1 MEITVDI
8 KAPEVAKA
16 FREAL
21 RAIERAD
28 SDAQDACWAV
38 DRLTAIRAAFERTA
52 GMNGSNTT
60 WMVRAIAAE
69 DAADRLTA
77 ISALLWA
84 EHKALT
90 SVDLALEALPK
101 GITLSLYEA
110 YHDDWRSAH
119 AAAERLK
126 EAHDEA

>member
-1 MEITVDI
+1 MTDE
-8 KAPEVAKA
+8 
-16 FREAL
+16 RM
-21 RAIERAD
+21 RAD
-28 SDAQDACWAV
+28 LAMVGDALLAGIEDDDSGLQSAHA
-38 DRLTAIRAAFERTA
+38 TAAFDRI
-52 GMNGSNTT
+52 
-60 WMVRAIAAE
+60 IAE
-69 DAADRLTA
+69 VDRLTA

-119 AAAERLK
+119 AAVERLK